1 MSDILSNSIKVDSH
15 LDSLFK
21 QSAGKSEIA
30 VKPIL
35 TEEVIANVTKKN
47 KNQSK
52 KEEKKAFLGFQKAK
66 QLISAENKRKAEAL
80 EAETN
85 KKQKKVLTPEEIA
98 DKEARTVFVG
108 NLPIECIEKEGY
120 KQLKSRFKDS
130 GKIES
135 IRFRSIAFSE
145 PLDRK
150 SAFIARKLH
159 SDRDVL
165 NAYIVYSNQQEAKAA
180 CQFNGVVFMDKHLR
194 VDLANNDKQH
204 DRKRSVFLGG
214 LPFDIEDEELWE
226 HFKECGPI
234 EFVRTIKDAK
244 TNVGKGFG
252 YVQFKG
258 REAVE
263 AALELTDKKFRDK
276 TKIRIQRCKIPVS
289 EGGVRDIHK
298 KNKSKLV
305 QKKGAKPVDKRRES
319 GKSGKLI
326 PKAKQLEGARAS
338 KDDGRK
344 FKLLKSF
351 KKTTKKGGK
360 K

>member
-1 MSDILSNSIKVDSH
+1 MSDLLSDSIKVNTH

-35 TEEVIANVTKKN
+35 TEEVIANVAKKN

-85 KKQKKVLTPEEIA
+85 KKQKKVLTPEEVA
-98 DKEARTVFVG
+98 DKEARTVF
-108 NLPIECIEKEGY
+108 EGY
-120 KQLKSRFKDS
+120 KQLKSRFRDS

-159 SDRDVL
+159 SERDVL
-165 NAYIVYSNQQEAKAA
+165 NAYIVYSKQEEAKAA
-180 CQFNGVVFMDKHLR
+180 CQFNGIVFMDKHLR

-226 HFKECGPI
+226 FFKECGDI

-252 YVQFKG
+252 YVQFKE

-263 AALELTDKKFRDK
+263 AALELTEKKLRDK
-276 TKIRIQRCKIPVS
+276 TKIRVQRCKIPVS
-289 EGGVRDIHK
+289 EGGVRDTHK

-305 QKKGAKPVDKRRES
+305 QKKGAKPVNKRRES

-338 KDDGRK
+338 KEDGRK

-351 KKTTKKGGK
+351 KKKPTKKSGK
-360 K
+360 KQ